1 MIRDE
6 VKEQHKK
13 LEKKSFKE
21 KLQYFWYYYKVHVFV
36 VLFSILSISL
46 FITAAIKESRDPCI
60 YVALINSSLA
70 SDQDTTLLSDYVT
83 SRNIDTTKHPAKM
96 DFTMHMSSSSADDA
110 SMASSQKYMSMLSTG
125 KADVIL
131 CDKWIIDE
139 YAILDAYENL
149 ETYLAPEDYEKIKD
163 NLYYCEVNGKGK
175 IPVAFYATNVD
186 KVLTDSL
193 YGKKECPLI
202 AICRTSKR
210 KETAADFIKYLLNSE
225 K

>member
-6 VKEQHKK
+6 VKEQQKK
-13 LEKKSFKE
+13 LEGKTFEE
-21 KLQYFWYYYKVHVFV
+21 KFQYFWYYYKIHVFAI
-36 VLFSILSISL
+36 LFAIISLSL
-46 FITAAIKESRDPCI
+46 FISAAIKDSKEPSI
-60 YVALINSSLA
+60 YVALINSNLA
-70 SDQDTTLLSDYVT
+70 SEQDTTLLSDYVT
-83 SRNIDTTKHPAKM
+83 SRNIDIEVHPAKI
-96 DFTMHMSSSSADDA
+96 DFTMHMSATTADDA
-110 SMASSQKYMSMLSTG
+110 SMASSQKYMSMLNTG
-125 KADVIL
+125 KADLIL

-149 ETYLAPEDYEKIKD
+149 ETYLAPEDYAKIKD
-163 NLYYCEVNGKGK
+163 QLYYCEVNGKGK
-175 IPVAFYATNVD
+175 IPVAFYASNVD

-210 KETAADFIKYLLNSE
+210 KETAADFIKFLLE

>member
-6 VKEQHKK
+6 VKEQHQK
-13 LEKKSFKE
+13 LEGKTFNVKV
-21 KLQYFWYYYKVHVFV
+21 QYFWYYYKVHVFAT
-36 VLFSILSISL
+36 LFAVIALSL
-46 FITAAIKESRDPCI
+46 FISAVLKDSKEPSI
-60 YVALINSSLA
+60 YVALINSNLA
-70 SDQDTTLLSDYVT
+70 SEQDTTLLRDYVI
-83 SRNIDTTKHPAKM
+83 SREIDTEEHPAKM
-96 DFTMHMSSSSADDA
+96 DFTLHMSSDSVDDA

-125 KADVIL
+125 KADIIL

-149 ETYLAPEDYEKIKD
+149 ETYLKPEDYEKIKD
-163 NLYYCEVNGKGK
+163 KLYYCEVNGKGK
-175 IPVAFYATNVD
+175 IPVAFYTTNVD

-210 KETAADFIKYLLNSE
+210 KEAAADFIHYLLE
-225 K
+225 PGK